1 MSAIPFTYAAT
12 GRIDASNAPSVEAE
26 LLAAIETSGPA
37 LIIDL
42 SGLGYMSSAGLRV
55 MLVAA
60 KRAKAVRQALEGQCA
75 LSTLHY
81 DAQKELVY
89 FYSSS
94 RIYHKRDL
102 RQMQVFAAR
111 CRKVNLLNL

>member
-60 KRAKAVRQALEGQCA
+60 KRAKAAGGKAVILG
-75 LSTLHY
+75 
-81 DAQKELVY
+81 AQPAVAEVLKMSG
-89 FYSSS
+89 FD
-94 RIYHKRDL
+94 RIIPLTDSES
-102 RQMQVFAAR
+102 AAR
-111 CRKVNLLNL
+111 AHFGS